1 MRFNPNTR
9 LGSLLTAIP
18 SAATVCAHFHMAIL
32 GNEEKSL
39 GQLCTDCGITFE
51 SFLEALDN
59 LDWTEEYP
67 SIRPSSAAGSW
78 NIEKRW
84 LESK

>member
-9 LGSLLTAIP
+9 LGSLLIAIP
-18 SAATVCAHFHMAIL
+18 SAAAVCAHFHMTIR

-51 SFLEALDN
+51 SFLQTLDN
-59 LDWTEEYP
+59 LDWSEEYP
-67 SIRPSSAAGSW
+67 PMQLSSAASAW
-78 NIEKRW
+78 KV
-84 LESK
+84 